1 MIFGTLGGIG
11 MFIFGMKLLS
21 EGMQKI
27 AGPRLR
33 KMLELLTT
41 HRLAGVL
48 VGAAVT
54 GIVQSS
60 SASTVMVIGFV
71 NAGLMTLMQSAGVI
85 LGANIGTTI
94 TAQMIAFKVHKYA
107 LPILGI
113 GTLLYVFGNRKNP
126 RNIGQVMLG
135 FGLLFYG
142 LSTMSSAFVHLKESQ
157 TFIDLFVE
165 FSTNPLL
172 AIFAGA
178 VLTMIIQSSSA
189 TIGITIA
196 LATTGLLT
204 FPAAFALVLGENI
217 GTTITAQ
224 LASIGTSI
232 TARRSAMIHTLFN
245 TVGAFYMYLLLF
257 IKIDGV
263 PIFLKFI
270 DYITPGKVFVNGDNI
285 ARHIANAHSLFN
297 IFNVI
302 LFIPLLGLLV
312 VLAKKII
319 PGKDEMVERG
329 TKHLDKRMLHIPAV
343 ALDQTRKE
351 TIRMAHIAKEMIGLS
366 LQGLYNDK
374 MFSLRKVMD
383 REEVVDELQREIV
396 DFLIK
401 LEQKE
406 LSETE
411 SFQSSKIMHLVND
424 IEKVGDHAENIVQ
437 LAQVKVEDKLKFSK
451 EGEAELKTM
460 QKSVEELFDK
470 SLKAF
475 ITDDVELAKSAL
487 IIEDQIDRQ
496 KEEFRANYIK
506 RVCTGQCPSAAG
518 IIFIDVVSNLERIG
532 DHAVKLANWTIN
544 QPDADRSKKTGSNVE
559 TTTA

>member
-1 MIFGTLGGIG
+1 MDVKAMVFGTLGGIG

-33 KMLELLTT
+33 KMLEMLTT
-41 HRLAGVL
+41 NRLAGVL
-48 VGAAVT
+48 VGTAIT

-71 NAGLMTLMQSAGVI
+71 NAGLMTLTQSAGVI

-94 TAQMIAFKVHKYA
+94 TAQMIAFKIHKYA

-142 LSTMSSAFVHLKESQ
+142 LSTMSGAFVHLKESQ
-157 TFIDLFVE
+157 TFIDLFVQ
-165 FSTNPLL
+165 FSTNPLF

-178 VLTMIIQSSSA
+178 ILTMIIQSSSA

-245 TVGAFYMYLLLF
+245 AVGAFYMYLLLF
-257 IKIDGV
+257 IKIDGI
-263 PIFLKFI
+263 PIFLRFI
-270 DYITPGKVFVNGDNI
+270 DYITPGKVFINGDNI

-297 IFNVI
+297 IFNVL
-302 LFIPLLGLLV
+302 LFIPLLGILV

-329 TKHLDKRMLHIPAV
+329 TKHLDKRMLHIPTV
-343 ALDQTRKE
+343 ALDQTNKE

-366 LQGLYNDK
+366 MQGFYNDK
-374 MFSLRKVMD
+374 QFSLKKVMD
-383 REEVVDELQREIV
+383 REEVIDELQREIV

-406 LSETE
+406 LTEAE

-424 IEKVGDHAENIVQ
+424 IEKIGDHAENIVQ

-451 EGEAELKTM
+451 QGEEELRIM
-460 QKSVEELFDK
+460 QKSVEELFAK

-475 ITDDVELAKSAL
+475 ETDDKELAKTAL
-487 IIEDQIDRQ
+487 VIEDQIDVH
-496 KEEFRANYIK
+496 KGEFRANYINRLAEGK
-506 RVCTGQCPSAAG
+506 CTSSAG

-532 DHAVKLANWTIN
+532 DHAVKLANWTLN
-544 QPDADRSKKTGSNVE
+544 QHATASAKQATSN
-559 TTTA
+559 